1 MRSQTATVLSLRLN
15 DPGNASNADS
25 SSPTLVIP
33 STGDKIDYIMQ
44 RAKAFESFCLRFA
57 LRRLTKSHLSLSS
70 QRGSNDL
77 QYTNTW
83 LNQSPLLKAHKSIA
97 EQESFRLSNAA
108 SMKRHSSS
116 PVPYLEIPHV
126 LAQILLDLHL
136 DIVFRN
142 TVLSES
148 LASETFSQLQP
159 KRELSC

>member
-1 MRSQTATVLSLRLN
+1 LPSLC
-15 DPGNASNADS
+15 ASS
-25 SSPTLVIP
+25 
-33 STGDKIDYIMQ
+33 
-44 RAKAFESFCLRFA
+44 E
-57 LRRLTKSHLSLSS
+57 
-70 QRGSNDL
+70 
-77 QYTNTW
+77 YTNTW

-97 EQESFRLSNAA
+97 EQESFR
-108 SMKRHSSS
+108 
-116 PVPYLEIPHV
+116 LEIPHV